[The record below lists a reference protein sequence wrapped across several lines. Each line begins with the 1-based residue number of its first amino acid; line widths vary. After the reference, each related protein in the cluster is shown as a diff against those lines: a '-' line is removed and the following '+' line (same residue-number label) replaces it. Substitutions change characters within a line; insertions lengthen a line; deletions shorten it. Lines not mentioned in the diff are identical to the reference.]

1 MSTTATS
8 SKNTRRKQI
17 TSMINQDPNITEET
31 QRAELA
37 ALEDIAGSLR
47 LIARA
52 LCALADV
59 PHFQRDDEIQH
70 KAPGGRK

>member
-1 MSTTATS
+1 MCDYVTS
-8 SKNTRRKQI
+8 DLLYREIKIMQK
-17 TSMINQDPNITEET
+17 DPKITEEE

>member
-1 MSTTATS
+1 M
-8 SKNTRRKQI
+8 K
-17 TSMINQDPNITEET
+17 DPKITEEE

-37 ALEDIAGSLR
+37 ALEDIAASLR

-59 PHFQRDDEIQH
+59 PHFQRDDRITND
-70 KAPGGRK
+70 APGGRK

>member
-1 MSTTATS
+1 M
-8 SKNTRRKQI
+8 K
-17 TSMINQDPNITEET
+17 DPKITEEE

-52 LCALADV
+52 LCTLADV
-59 PHFQRDDEIQH
+59 PHFQRDDGIQH